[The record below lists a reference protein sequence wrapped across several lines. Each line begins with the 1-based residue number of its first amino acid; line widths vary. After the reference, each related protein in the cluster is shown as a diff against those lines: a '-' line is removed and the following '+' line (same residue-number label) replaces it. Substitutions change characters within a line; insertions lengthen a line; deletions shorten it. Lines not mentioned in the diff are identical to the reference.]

1 MKNLLK
7 YWYHKTEK
15 EELENARFNDIKQ
28 KIVSLLQKKSK
39 KMSISD
45 IAAFLKEDRE
55 EVKWLLESLYE
66 EKKIDFAGNGRY
78 FILNPYKKK
87 PKLKKASAPK
97 SKEVD
102 VKAELKKYKEMLDDG
117 LITQEQYDAKSNELL
132 GL

>member
-1 MKNLLK
+1 
-7 YWYHKTEK
+7 
-15 EELENARFNDIKQ
+15 
-28 KIVSLLQKKSK
+28 
-39 KMSISD
+39 MSISD

-78 FILNPYKKK
+78 FILNTDKKK

-97 SKEVD
+97 SKAVD
-102 VKAELKKYKEMLDDG
+102 IEKELEKFKGMLDKG
-117 LITQEQYDAKSNELL
+117 LINQEDYDAKKKELL

>member
-1 MKNLLK
+1 
-7 YWYHKTEK
+7 
-15 EELENARFNDIKQ
+15 
-28 KIVSLLQKKSK
+28 
-39 KMSISD
+39 MSISD

-55 EVKWLLESLYE
+55 EVKWLLETLYE

-78 FILNPYKKK
+78 FILNPDKKK

-117 LITQEQYDAKSNELL
+117 LIEQEDYDAKKKELL